1 MKQSDSGEDLNGG
14 DAPATVSPEQQYL
27 PPAEKSYKPGDA
39 GHAIRWSLATLG
51 WWILWAFLL
60 IGGIVGTVVSF
71 ALRIFLWGDT
81 GVESVGAGL
90 DSIKI
95 DTGLLALATIVSGAL
110 TAATGVIYWRHRRGS
125 TPAPAKGTIA
135 WSKTTGG
142 KLAKTISLGVLLAFA
157 CLAVMQIGAMLLKAI
172 GINLQSSDA
181 GMSVESI
188 VKWAVSSSGV
198 SWLWVLLLVLVI
210 GIAGPI
216 AEELVF
222 RGLIGKTVVD
232 SDVLRGVDGR
242 RSWWQALL
250 AYLLSGLFFG
260 LVHVTGLTASSLA
273 TIMLMT
279 VFGAL
284 LTWMAT
290 RGKSLAGSIACHVTF
305 NTMQILLVLVMVV

>member
-1 MKQSDSGEDLNGG
+1 M
-14 DAPATVSPEQQYL
+14 
-27 PPAEKSYKPGDA
+27 
-39 GHAIRWSLATLG
+39 
-51 WWILWAFLL
+51 
-60 IGGIVGTVVSF
+60 
-71 ALRIFLWGDT
+71 
-81 GVESVGAGL
+81 
-90 DSIKI
+90 
-95 DTGLLALATIVSGAL
+95 
-110 TAATGVIYWRHRRGS
+110 
-125 TPAPAKGTIA
+125 
-135 WSKTTGG
+135 
-142 KLAKTISLGVLLAFA
+142 
-157 CLAVMQIGAMLLKAI
+157 
-172 GINLQSSDA
+172 QSSDA

-250 AYLLSGLFFG
+250 TYLLSGLFFG
-260 LVHVTGLTASSLA
+260 LVHVTGLTASSLS

>member
-1 MKQSDSGEDLNGG
+1 MKQSDSGEYLNS
-14 DAPATVSPEQQYL
+14 DSTPATISPQYL
-27 PPAEKSYKPGDA
+27 PPADKSYKPGDA

-51 WWILWAFLL
+51 WWLLWAFLL
-60 IGGIVGTVVSF
+60 IGGIVGTIVSF

-81 GVESVGAGL
+81 GVESAGTSL
-90 DSIKI
+90 GSIKI

-110 TAATGVIYWRHRRGS
+110 TAATGVIYWRHRRVS
-125 TPAPAKGTIA
+125 IPAPAQGTIA
-135 WSKTTGG
+135 WSKPIGG
-142 KLAKTISLGVLLAFA
+142 KLAKTIGLGVLLAFA
-157 CLAVMQIGAMLLKAI
+157 CLAVMQIGAVSLKAI
-172 GINLQSSDA
+172 GINVQSSDA

-216 AEELVF
+216 AEEFVF
-222 RGLIGKTVVD
+222 RGLIGKTIID
-232 SDVLRGVDGR
+232 SNVLRGVDGR

-260 LVHVTGLTASSLA
+260 LVHVTGLTASSLI
-273 TIMLMT
+273 TIILMT

-284 LTWMAT
+284 LTWLAT

-305 NTMQILLVLVMVV
+305 NTMQILLVLVMAI

>member
-1 MKQSDSGEDLNGG
+1 MKQSDSGEYLNS
-14 DAPATVSPEQQYL
+14 DSTPVTISSQQYL
-27 PPAEKSYKPGDA
+27 PPADKSYKPGDA

-51 WWILWAFLL
+51 WWLLWAFLL

-81 GVESVGAGL
+81 GIESAGTSL
-90 DSIKI
+90 GSIKI

-110 TAATGVIYWRHRRGS
+110 TAATGIIYWRHRRGS
-125 TPAPAKGTIA
+125 APAPAQGTIA
-135 WSKTTGG
+135 WSKPTGG
-142 KLAKTISLGVLLAFA
+142 KLAKTIGLGVLLAFA
-157 CLAVMQIGAMLLKAI
+157 CLAVMQIGAVSLKAI
-172 GINLQSSDA
+172 GINVQSSDA

-222 RGLIGKTVVD
+222 RGLIGKTIID

-242 RSWWQALL
+242 RSWWQSLL

-260 LVHVTGLTASSLA
+260 LVHMTGFTASSLI

-284 LTWMAT
+284 LTWLAM

-305 NTMQILLVLVMVV
+305 NTMQILLVLAMVV